1 MARTIK
7 TRVRSA
13 LPGAG
18 FDSSGN
24 AKQGKRRVNGEISV
38 TSYGTGGESLTAA
51 DLGLATIDFISLKHA
66 EEASGANGAAPR
78 LVLYAAATAD
88 FYIVQEGGTTGFDPA
103 SGTTHTV
110 YFDASGDALDGI
122 ELT

>member
-24 AKQGKRRVNGEISV
+24 AKQGKRRVTGEISV
-38 TSYGTGGESLTAA
+38 TSYTSAGESLTAA
-51 DLGLATIDFISLKHA
+51 DLGLSAIDFITLKH
-66 EEASGANGAAPR
+66 ENEAGAPEGDQVR
-78 LVLYAAATAD
+78 LVLYNRTTSD
-88 FYIVQEGGTTGFDPA
+88 FYIVQSGNPTAGGATN
-103 SGTTHTV
+103 TV
-110 YFDASGDALDGI
+110 YFDATGDALDGI

>member
-24 AKQGKRRVNGEISV
+24 AKQGKRRVTGEISV
-38 TSYGTGGESLTAA
+38 TSYTSVGESLTAA
-51 DLGLATIDFISLKHA
+51 DLGLSTIDFISLKH
-66 EEASGANGAAPR
+66 ENEAGAPEGDQIR
-78 LVLYAAATAD
+78 SVLYNRASSD
-88 FYIVQEGGTTGFDPA
+88 FYIVQGGAVGNPTAAGATN
-103 SGTTHTV
+103 TV
-110 YFDASGDALDGI
+110 YFDAAGDALDGV

>member
-1 MARTIK
+1 MAKTIK

-24 AKQGKRRVNGEISV
+24 AKQGKRRVTGSISV
-38 TSYGTGGESLTAA
+38 TSYTSGGEALTAG
-51 DLGLATIDFISLKHA
+51 DLGLATIDFIKLEH
-66 EEASGANGAAPR
+66 EDQAAGKEGHGIRTVP
-78 LVLYAAATAD
+78 YCFSTSD
-88 FYIVQEGGTTGFDPA
+88 FYIVEDIGLSGAQPATGQ
-103 SGTTHTV
+103 THTV
-110 YFDASGDALDGI
+110 YFDAVGDALDGI